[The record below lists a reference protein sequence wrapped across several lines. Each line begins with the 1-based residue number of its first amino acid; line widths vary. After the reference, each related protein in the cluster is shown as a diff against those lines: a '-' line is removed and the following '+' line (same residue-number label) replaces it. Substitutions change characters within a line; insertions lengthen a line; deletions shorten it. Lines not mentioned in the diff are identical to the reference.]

1 MVRAM
6 SDKYSGMHRF
16 LQAQL
21 STDDMIQ
28 LAKYQAEENR
38 LEAPHIRNMYM
49 SLQLTNVL
57 KKLLGRDV
65 KLIFHTKYS

>member
-1 MVRAM
+1 MINRYLCAQM
-6 SDKYSGMHRF
+6 S
-16 LQAQL
+16 
-21 STDDMIQ
+21 TEDMIQ

-65 KLIFHTKYS
+65 KLIFNSRQV